1 MSLSS
6 LIINKCI
13 KMIIFY
19 FYSAE
24 TDLRSEIE
32 KLSEEKHV
40 KSQKILQ
47 LEQNIDKLS
56 KLFYNIFLK
65 ILKIILK

>member
-1 MSLSS
+1 
-6 LIINKCI
+6 
-13 KMIIFY
+13 MIIFY

-47 LEQNIDKLS
+47 LEQNIHKLS